1 MPIASKL
8 CGMLARACAF
18 PVGIP
23 AYKVD
28 PEVKK
33 TIREAAEEEEKEGG
47 LKDRRQEATAP
58 KNVSPLPRRR
68 KNVSPANL
76 SEGAKSGMF
85 HR

>member
-23 AYKVD
+23 AYKAD

-33 TIREAAEEEEKEGG
+33 TIREAAEEEEK
-47 LKDRRQEATAP
+47 QE
-58 KNVSPLPRRR
+58 V
-68 KNVSPANL
+68 
-76 SEGAKSGMF
+76 
-85 HR
+85 